1 MFYLFVALKVPI
13 GLLAWIVWWA
23 VRDVPEPDPV
33 DDLGEDGPRRRR
45 PHPPGPLPRTP
56 RRGPHGDPAPI
67 PPARVRRVSAR
78 GRISQR

>member
-23 VRDVPEPDPV
+23 VREVPDPEAADGP
-33 DDLGEDGPRRRR
+33 DDRGPRRRR
-45 PHPPGPLPRTP
+45 PHPPGPLPRSP
-56 RRGPHGDPAPI
+56 RRGPHGDRAPA
-67 PPARVRRVSAR
+67 PPARVRSVKAR